1 MSGAFLDRA
10 PSSTRPARHLAADVE
25 TVGGLFLRRAAR
37 DPKRVAFRS
46 KDAGGWRP
54 TSWEGFAARAE
65 ALASWLI
72 TEGVAA
78 GEKLCIVGS
87 TRAEWC
93 IADIAGHLAGAVT
106 LGAYPTLTAAQLAY
120 IIDHA
125 DAVIVAVEGPDDLA
139 KLRAQRAAL
148 PQVRRVL
155 LWDHEGVD
163 LGSDGWVVPLAE
175 AMKTEPLGE
184 DLIARRGARSADD
197 TAIIVYTSG
206 TTGPP
211 KGAMIS
217 HANILAVLRHQ
228 RATLHLE
235 EDDVSFA
242 FLPMAHVAER
252 ILGFYGRID
261 AGIETCFASSI
272 PQVLNEV
279 QEVRPTLFGSV
290 PRVFEKAYARVQA
303 QVEAAPKARQRVFR
317 WAERTGQEVVRR
329 WQAGERIPPWLRAQH
344 VLADRLVFSK
354 LRAVFGGRVRHMVTG
369 AAPIAPEILSFFWAA
384 GFRIYEVYGMTE
396 STVVTHANRPGSVRL
411 GSVGRALP
419 FVEERLADDGE
430 ILLRGPMVFQGYYKN
445 EAATRETVD
454 ADGWLHT
461 GDIGEHDADGYLRIR
476 DRKKHVIITAG
487 GKNLTPAN
495 IEQTLKAADPLL
507 GHVHVHGD
515 RRPYL
520 VALVTLGGAEA
531 VDWAEARGL
540 VGSAAAEEL
549 RESLRAD
556 PLATPPGLV
565 ELMAKVT
572 AHAALRARVAEAVRK
587 ANTHLARVETIK
599 RVVLLE
605 RELSVAEDELTP
617 TLKVKRKNVE
627 AKHAALFDR
636 LYADESFGLVV

>member
-1 MSGAFLDRA
+1 MSATFLDRVPT
-10 PSSTRPARHLAADVE
+10 PSRPARYLARDVE
-25 TVGGLFLRRAAR
+25 TVGGLFLARAAR
-37 DPKRVAFRS
+37 DPARVAFRS
-46 KDAGGWRP
+46 KDLGGWRP
-54 TSWEGFAARAE
+54 TTWRAFAAQAE

-72 TEGVAA
+72 AAGVAP
-78 GEKLCIVGS
+78 GEKVCIVGS
-87 TRAEWC
+87 TRAAWC
-93 IADIAGHLAGAVT
+93 ITDIAGHLAGAVT
-106 LGAYPTLTAAQLAY
+106 LGAYPTLTADQLAY
-120 IIDHA
+120 IVDHA
-125 DAVIVAVEGPDDLA
+125 DAVVVAVEGADDLA
-139 KLRAQRAAL
+139 KLRAQRARL
-148 PQVRRVL
+148 TQVRRVL
-155 LWDHEGVD
+155 LWDHEGVE
-163 LGSDGWVVPLAE
+163 LGDDGWVVPLADALE
-175 AMKTEPLGE
+175 TVPQGDALA
-184 DLIARRGARSADD
+184 ARRGTRHGED

-217 HANILAVLRHQ
+217 HDNVLAVLREQ
-228 RATLHLE
+228 RVTVQLE

-272 PQVLNEV
+272 PQVLSEV

-290 PRVFEKAYARVQA
+290 PRVFEKAYARVRA
-303 QVEAAPKARQRVFR
+303 QVDAAPRARQRVFR
-317 WAERTGQEVVRR
+317 WAEATGREVVRR
-329 WQAGERIPPWLRAQH
+329 WQAGERVPPWLRAQH
-344 VLADRLVFSK
+344 AVADRLVFAK

-369 AAPIAPEILSFFWAA
+369 AAPIAPEILTFFWAA

-419 FVEERLADDGE
+419 FVEERLAEDGE

-445 EAATRETVD
+445 EAATREAVD
-454 ADGWLHT
+454 AEGWLHT
-461 GDIGEHDADGYLRIR
+461 GDIGEHDEQGYLRIK

-520 VALVTLGGAEA
+520 TALVTVGSAEA
-531 VDWAEARGL
+531 VDWAERRGL
-540 VGSAAAEEL
+540 VPAEEA
-549 RESLRAD
+549 EAIRAELAAT
-556 PLATPPGLV
+556 PLATPEGLPA
-565 ELMAKVT
+565 LMQRVVDDGT
-572 AHAALRARVAEAVRK
+572 LRDRIVSAVRD
-587 ANTHLARVETIK
+587 ANTRLARVETIK
-599 RVVLLE
+599 RVALLD

-627 AKHAALFDR
+627 AKHAAVFDR
-636 LYADESFGLVV
+636 LYDDAAFGLKI

>member
-1 MSGAFLDRA
+1 MSAAFLDRSSA
-10 PSSTRPARHLAADVE
+10 PARPAQHLAGDVE
-25 TVGGLFLRRAAR
+25 TVGGLFLARVAR
-37 DPKRVAFRS
+37 DPGRVAFRS
-46 KDAGGWRP
+46 KDPGGWRP
-54 TSWEGFAARAE
+54 TTWRSFAALAE

-72 TEGVAA
+72 AEGRTP

-93 IADIAGHLAGAVT
+93 VTDIAGHLAGAVT
-106 LGAYPTLTAAQLAY
+106 LGAYPTLTAPQLAY
-120 IIDHA
+120 IVDHA
-125 DAVIVAVEGPDDLA
+125 DAVVVAAEGAEDLA

-148 PQVRRVL
+148 PKVRRVL
-155 LWDHEGVD
+155 LWDHEGQD
-163 LGSDGWVVPLAE
+163 LGDDGWVVPLAKALE
-175 AMKTEPLGE
+175 TVPHGDALA
-184 DLIARRGARSADD
+184 ARRGSRRAED

-228 RATLHLE
+228 RATLRFE

-252 ILGFYGRID
+252 ILGFYGRVD

-272 PQVLNEV
+272 PKVLSEV

-303 QVEAAPKARQRVFR
+303 QVDGAHPVRQRLFR
-317 WAERTGQEVVRR
+317 WAEATGREVVRR
-329 WQAGERIPPWLRAQH
+329 WQSGERIPPWLRAQH
-344 VLADRLVFSK
+344 ALADRLVFSK

-419 FVEERLADDGE
+419 FVEERLAEDGE

-445 EAATRETVD
+445 DAATRETID
-454 ADGWLHT
+454 DEGWLHT

-520 VALVTLGGAEA
+520 VALVTVGSAEA
-531 VDWAEARGL
+531 VDWAERQGL
-540 VGSAAAEEL
+540 APKGEADAIRTALAEN
-549 RESLRAD
+549 
-556 PLATPPGLV
+556 PLEAPPGLDAQ
-565 ELMAKVT
+565 MQRVT
-572 AHAALRARVAEAVRK
+572 ASPALRERVVAAVRA
-587 ANTHLARVETIK
+587 ANGHLARVETIK
-599 RVVLLE
+599 RVALLD
-605 RELSVAEDELTP
+605 RELSVAEEELTP
-617 TLKVKRKNVE
+617 TLKVKRKAVE

-636 LYADESFGLVV
+636 LYDDAGFGLAV